1 MDGANLFLALWI
13 VWLFRAHLAINIT
26 TDKAGEQRE
35 QTFQSFSML
44 H

>member
-13 VWLFRAHLAINIT
+13 VWLFRTHLAINIT
-26 TDKAGEQRE
+26 IDKAEQRE
-35 QTFQSFSML
+35 QTFQSLSML